1 MKYTAHMQSSEYAGM
16 ECVTEF
22 EVTHEEI
29 EGLDADALDS
39 YLSDCA
45 VEALTESTVT
55 IWYEEA

>member
-1 MKYTAHMQSSEYAGM
+1 MASGENSGARSQ
-16 ECVTEF
+16 VEF
-22 EVTHEEI
+22 EVTPEEI